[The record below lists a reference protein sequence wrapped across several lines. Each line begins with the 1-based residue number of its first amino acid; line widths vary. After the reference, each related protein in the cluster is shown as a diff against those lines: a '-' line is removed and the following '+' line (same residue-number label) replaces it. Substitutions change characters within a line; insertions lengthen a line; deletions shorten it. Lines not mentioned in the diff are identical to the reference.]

1 MFYKVEKIL
10 LSPTYKTLVE
20 NFLSL
25 SFLQVANYIFP
36 LITLPYLV
44 RVLGPEK
51 YGLIAFAQ
59 AFIGYFQILTDYGFN
74 LSATR
79 EISINRENKEKVSEI
94 FSSVMIIKFFLLLVS
109 FVLMSAIV
117 FSFGKFRQNWLIY
130 YSTFGM
136 VLGQT
141 LFPIWFFQGMEKMK
155 YITFLNV
162 LSKFIFTVATFAFI
176 RRASDFLYVPL
187 LNSSGFIISGII
199 SIWLIVTNFCV
210 KMRVPRLEVIL
221 KYFKDSTLF
230 FLSRVSV
237 SVYTFT
243 NTFVLGLFKST
254 QEVGYYSVAEKL
266 YIALQQIYQPV
277 GNTLYPYVAHK
288 KNIWL
293 YRRIF
298 KVIFFFN
305 FIIALVLFVLAKQII
320 NIIFG
325 TNLDI
330 SASIFRIL
338 LLSYIVV
345 VPSIL
350 LGYPLLAAMGFPIY
364 ANISVVAG
372 SFLHLVGLVILFYL
386 NLINVYSI
394 SAMVFATESFV
405 LMIRVYG
412 VIKGNLW
419 KYNQ

>member
-230 FLSRVSV
+230 FLKGFSFS
-237 SVYTFT
+237 
-243 NTFVLGLFKST
+243 
-254 QEVGYYSVAEKL
+254 
-266 YIALQQIYQPV
+266 IYF
-277 GNTLYPYVAHK
+277 YKY
-288 KNIWL
+288 
-293 YRRIF
+293 F
-298 KVIFFFN
+298 C
-305 FIIALVLFVLAKQII
+305 
-320 NIIFG
+320 
-325 TNLDI
+325 
-330 SASIFRIL
+330 FRTI
-338 LLSYIVV
+338 
-345 VPSIL
+345 
-350 LGYPLLAAMGFPIY
+350 
-364 ANISVVAG
+364 
-372 SFLHLVGLVILFYL
+372 
-386 NLINVYSI
+386 
-394 SAMVFATESFV
+394 
-405 LMIRVYG
+405 
-412 VIKGNLW
+412 
-419 KYNQ
+419 

>member
-10 LSPTYKTLVE
+10 LNPTYKILVE
-20 NFLSL
+20 NFVSL
-25 SFLQVANYIFP
+25 SFLQIANYIFP
-36 LITLPYLV
+36 LVTLPYLV

-79 EISINRENKEKVSEI
+79 EISINRENKEKISEI

-109 FVLMSAIV
+109 FVLMSATI

-130 YSTFGM
+130 YLTFGM

-155 YITFLNV
+155 YITFLNI

-221 KYFKDSTLF
+221 KYFKDSTQF
-230 FLSRVSV
+230 FLSRVSI

-266 YIALQQIYQPV
+266 YIALQQIYQPM

-298 KVIFFFN
+298 KVVFFFN

-394 SAMVFATESFV
+394 STMVLVTESFV